1 MLQALQKKTED
12 AGRCAGEK
20 ADKSLETEAEC
31 RRGRLLNKGALV
43 QMGTL
48 VFWAHQTPKVPTEFT
63 FQEGRPA
70 GNK

>member
-1 MLQALQKKTED
+1 M
-12 AGRCAGEK
+12 
-20 ADKSLETEAEC
+20 
-31 RRGRLLNKGALV
+31 LNKSALV
-43 QMGTL
+43 QIGTL